1 MAGMH
6 FQVEMWLCHMLYS
19 FIYGHIIYTSKK
31 KKIIYQKIIHHCQ
44 QWSCRKYSMNMSETR
59 MEVHGRFFY
68 WFIGQFDDFTFLMP
82 KLMFYSWHCIYWWKV
97 QLWHL
102 SEHSVPMGLGDGC
115 RLPIIPDISSI
126 PLGWLDS
133 WSSIIAEMW
142 HLLPCMPMQYGKRG
156 CGLPFVWG
164 EKCQMW
170 VDCEFIVEL
179 FHCILIGPIPFLH
192 KWYTPQCRHW
202 AHSQVPHSWT
212 CCSMMILVILLGLAG
227 WFSTINDFI
236 CLLKGL

>member
-1 MAGMH
+1 MTLH
-6 FQVEMWLCHMLYS
+6 LLVKS
-19 FIYGHIIYTSKK
+19 
-31 KKIIYQKIIHHCQ
+31 
-44 QWSCRKYSMNMSETR
+44 
-59 MEVHGRFFY
+59 
-68 WFIGQFDDFTFLMP
+68 
-82 KLMFYSWHCIYWWKV
+82 

-102 SEHSVPMGLGDGC
+102 SEHSVPNGAGDGC
-115 RLPIIPDISSI
+115 RLPIIPDISAFHLDGS
-126 PLGWLDS
+126 DS

-170 VDCEFIVEL
+170 VDCEGYCGVVSL
-179 FHCILIGPIPFLH
+179 HPHCPIPFLH

-236 CLLKGL
+236 CLLKGYKLGVKEGIAMIGIQMTPMAIHC